1 MEATIEI
8 NINTKRK
15 YGYVNLT
22 FANGDSV
29 CGDIWEEEF
38 DSVKS
43 IERALK
49 EIIKDYIEKDMCKK
63 LKEER
68 E

>member
-1 MEATIEI
+1 MKATIDI
-8 NINTKRK
+8 NINTERK

-22 FANGDSV
+22 FGNGDSV
-29 CGDIWEEEF
+29 CGDIWKEEF

-49 EIIKDYIEKDMCKK
+49 EIIKDYIEKDMRKK
-63 LKEER
+63 LEE
-68 E
+68 EGD

>member
-1 MEATIEI
+1 MKATIDI
-8 NINTKRK
+8 NINTERK

-49 EIIKDYIEKDMCKK
+49 EIIRDYIEKDMGKR
-63 LKEER
+63 LEE
-68 E
+68 ECE